1 MVRSQNI
8 RWMSLLGAGI
18 ALAGWGGMRQ
28 DTRAEDRHDNVPV
41 WVRLVTPPTDMP
53 VSSTAIYWEPTYAA
67 AKRRAERE
75 GKPLLLLH
83 LFGKL
88 DDALC

>member
-1 MVRSQNI
+1 MRSQNI
-8 RWMSLLGAGI
+8 RWTSLLGAGFV
-18 ALAGWGGMRQ
+18 LAGWGSMRQ
-28 DTRAEDRHDNVPV
+28 DTRAANRHDNASD
-41 WVRLVTPPTDMP
+41 WVRLVTPAVDMP
-53 VSSTAIYWEPTYAA
+53 VSSAAIYWEPTYAA
-67 AKRRAERE
+67 AKRRAEKE